1 VTILSRINP
10 LVACCVIAGIL
21 AVAYGVWGYL
31 DFFIPGDTGCAGDPA
46 CISEI
51 TAERRLDFI
60 ATNIGML
67 LAFIVSLGVLVVGL
81 VVVIAIR
88 DRWSFG
94 K

>member
-1 VTILSRINP
+1 VIILSRIN
-10 LVACCVIAGIL
+10 LLAACCVIAGML
-21 AVAYGVWGYL
+21 SVAYGGWGYV
-31 DFFIPGDTGCAGDPA
+31 DFFAPGDTGCAGDPA

-67 LAFIVSLGVLVVGL
+67 LAFIVSFGILMVGL